1 MADYAI
7 IETQGKQQR
16 VVAGS
21 TILVDRLDRRPGDAV
36 ELDQVLLVSRGGEV
50 TLGQPLIDGARV
62 VTTVLGDERGDKII
76 VFKYKPK
83 VRYRRKQGHRQD
95 YTRLAVNR
103 ILLGDET
110 EN

>member
-16 VVAGS
+16 IVPGT
-21 TILVDRLDRRPGDAV
+21 TILVDRLDRQPGEAV
-36 ELDQVLLVSRGGEV
+36 ELGKVLLVSRDGEV
-50 TLGQPLIDGARV
+50 TIGQPLVEGARV
-62 VTTVLGDERGDKII
+62 VTTVLGDERGDKIT

-83 VRYRRKQGHRQD
+83 VRYRKKQGHRQD

-103 ILLGDET
+103 ILLEGES
-110 EN
+110 

>member
-1 MADYAI
+1 MTDFAI

-21 TILVDRLDRRPGDAV
+21 TILVDRLDRDAGEAV
-36 ELDQVLLVSRGGEV
+36 ELGQVLVVSRDGELTV
-50 TLGQPLIDGARV
+50 GSPLIEGARV
-62 VTTVLGDERGDKII
+62 IATVLGDERGKKIT

-83 VRYRRKQGHRQD
+83 VRYRKKQGHRQD

-103 ILLGDET
+103 ILLKGDKED
-110 EN
+110 

>member
-7 IETQGKQQR
+7 ILNQGKQQR
-16 VVAGS
+16 VVPGRS
-21 TILVDRLDRRPGDAV
+21 ILVDRLQKQPGEAV
-36 ELDQVLLVSRGGEV
+36 ELGAVLLVSRNDQV
-50 TLGQPLIDGARV
+50 IVGQPTVPGARV
-62 VTTVLGDERGDKII
+62 VATVLGDERGEKIT

-103 ILLGDET
+103 ILLADEPA
-110 EN
+110 

>member
-7 IETQGKQQR
+7 ILNQGKQQR
-16 VVAGS
+16 VVPGLS
-21 TILVDRLDRRPGDAV
+21 ILVDRLQKQPGEAV
-36 ELDQVLLVSRGGEV
+36 ELDAVLLVSRGDQV
-50 TLGQPLIDGARV
+50 IVGQPTVPGARV
-62 VTTVLGDERGDKII
+62 VATVLGDERGEKIT

-103 ILLGDET
+103 ILLADES
-110 EN
+110 E

>member
-7 IETQGKQQR
+7 ILNQGKQQR
-16 VVAGS
+16 VVPGLS
-21 TILVDRLDRRPGDAV
+21 ILVDRLQKQPGEAV
-36 ELDQVLLVSRGGEV
+36 ELDAVLLVSRDDQV
-50 TLGQPLIDGARV
+50 IVGQPTVPGARV
-62 VTTVLGDERGDKII
+62 VATVLGDERGEKIT

-103 ILLGDET
+103 ILLADES
-110 EN
+110 E

>member
-16 VVAGS
+16 IVPGS
-21 TILVDRLDRRPGDAV
+21 TILVDRLDRKAGEAV
-36 ELDQVLLVSRGGEV
+36 ELGNVLVVSRDGEV
-50 TLGQPLIDGARV
+50 TIGAPLVEGARV

-83 VRYRRKQGHRQD
+83 VRYRKKQGHRQD

-103 ILLGDET
+103 ILLANEK

>member
-7 IETQGKQQR
+7 ILNQGKQQR
-16 VVAGS
+16 VVPGLS
-21 TILVDRLDRRPGDAV
+21 ILVDRLQKQPGEAV
-36 ELDQVLLVSRGGEV
+36 ELDAVLLVSRDDQV
-50 TLGQPLIDGARV
+50 IVGQPTVPGARV
-62 VTTVLGDERGDKII
+62 VATVLGDERGEKIT

-103 ILLGDET
+103 ILLADES
-110 EN
+110 

>member
-7 IETQGKQQR
+7 ILNQGKQQR
-16 VVAGS
+16 VVPGLS
-21 TILVDRLDRRPGDAV
+21 ILVDRLQKQPGEAV
-36 ELDQVLLVSRGGEV
+36 ELDAVLLVSRDDQV
-50 TLGQPLIDGARV
+50 IIGQPTVPGARV
-62 VTTVLGDERGDKII
+62 VATVLGDERGEKIT

-103 ILLGDET
+103 ILLADES
-110 EN
+110 E